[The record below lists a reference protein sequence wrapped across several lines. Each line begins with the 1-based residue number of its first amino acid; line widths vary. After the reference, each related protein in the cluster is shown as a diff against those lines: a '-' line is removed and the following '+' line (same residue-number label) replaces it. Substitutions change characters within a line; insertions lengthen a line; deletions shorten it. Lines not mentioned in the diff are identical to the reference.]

1 MFDEDSSGTLNF
13 YELMSIKYAKMTTA
27 RDKLDWIFKVVTS
40 DRSVHVFSL
49 LLVICLFM
57 IYSDI
62 IKYC

>member
-27 RDKLDWIFKVVTS
+27 RDKLDWIFKVVTVT
-40 DRSVHVFSL
+40 DQFMFSVYYL
-49 LLVICLFM
+49 YLVM
-57 IYSDI
+57 IFSDI